1 MKNNSSARRQRR
13 LYEKYLK
20 KTSLQQYKEWKSN
33 SVKRGEEYHKQHTE
47 STMKDIE
54 SQFENLQSRVIHTM
68 KTLGKN
74 DVEINEYVEDW
85 LSSTKIWA
93 ESDSP
98 ERFNKI
104 KKKRESND

>member
-20 KTSLQQYKEWKSN
+20 SNHNSQYVEWKKD

-54 SQFENLQSRVIHTM
+54 SQMESMQTRMIQEM
-68 KTLGKN
+68 KSLGKT
-74 DVEINEYVEDW
+74 DKEINDYVEDW
-85 LSSTKIWA
+85 MFSTKIWG
-93 ESDSP
+93 ESDTT
-98 ERFNKI
+98 EKFLEL
-104 KKKRESND
+104 KKKRITND